1 MRKVLVI
8 EDDESIRRSV
18 GMMLRISGF
27 EAFYAENGSIG
38 LQLLQQSKPDIV
50 ICDIAMPVMDG
61 YKFIEELRKIG
72 EPSSKVPVIFLTA
85 KASEEDI
92 QRGKALG
99 VNAYLTKPIWPADL
113 LKAVQENL
121 GIMDPPPEPDDAI
134 ADGTDKTVPTAPI
147 GDGSGSVG

>member
-1 MRKVLVI
+1 MKKVLVI

-27 EAFYAENGSIG
+27 EAFYAENGSVG
-38 LQLLQQSKPDIV
+38 LQLVQQSKPDVV

-72 EPSSKVPVIFLTA
+72 DPSAKIPVIFLTA

-92 QRGKALG
+92 LKGKSLG

-113 LKAVQENL
+113 LKAVQEQ
-121 GIMDPPPEPDDAI
+121 
-134 ADGTDKTVPTAPI
+134 I
-147 GDGSGSVG
+147 GGPN

>member
-1 MRKVLVI
+1 MKKILVI

-38 LQLLQQSKPDIV
+38 LQMAQQSMPDVI

-61 YKFIEELRKIG
+61 YGFIQELRK
-72 EPSSKVPVIFLTA
+72 SSATAKIPVIFLTA

-92 QRGKALG
+92 QKGTALG
-99 VNAYLTKPIWPADL
+99 ANAYLTKPIWPADL
-113 LKAVQENL
+113 LKIVQQQLEKN
-121 GIMDPPPEPDDAI
+121 G
-134 ADGTDKTVPTAPI
+134 
-147 GDGSGSVG
+147 

>member
-1 MRKVLVI
+1 MKKVLVI

-38 LQLLQQSKPDIV
+38 LNLLQQSKPDVV

-61 YKFIEELRKIG
+61 YKFIETLRKSNESYSQI
-72 EPSSKVPVIFLTA
+72 PVIFLTA
-85 KASEEDI
+85 KASEEDVVK
-92 QRGKALG
+92 GKAMG

-113 LKAVQENL
+113 LKAVQEQI
-121 GIMDPPPEPDDAI
+121 GSATSS
-134 ADGTDKTVPTAPI
+134 DGA
-147 GDGSGSVG
+147 GA

>member
-1 MRKVLVI
+1 MKKVLVI

-38 LQLLQQSKPDIV
+38 LQLVQQSKPDVV

-61 YKFIEELRKIG
+61 YKFIEELRKSG
-72 EPSSKVPVIFLTA
+72 EPYSKTPVIFLTA

-92 QRGKALG
+92 AKGKSMG

-113 LKAVQENL
+113 LKAVQEQL
-121 GIMDPPPEPDDAI
+121 GPSA
-134 ADGTDKTVPTAPI
+134 TA
-147 GDGSGSVG
+147 

>member
-1 MRKVLVI
+1 MSRKVLVI

-27 EAFYAENGSIG
+27 EASYAENGSLG
-38 LQLLQQSKPDIV
+38 LTFLHQVKPDII

-61 YKFIEELRKIG
+61 YKFIEELRKLND
-72 EPSSKVPVIFLTA
+72 PVSKTPVIFLTA
-85 KASEEDI
+85 KASDEDI
-92 QRGKALG
+92 QKGKALG

-121 GIMDPPPEPDDAI
+121 TTPEPSSETTPN
-134 ADGTDKTVPTAPI
+134 TDSTTA
-147 GDGSGSVG
+147 

>member
-1 MRKVLVI
+1 MKKVLVI

-38 LQLLQQSKPDIV
+38 LQLAQQSMPDVV

-61 YKFIEELRKIG
+61 YKFMEELKKNSTTAKI
-72 EPSSKVPVIFLTA
+72 PVIFLTA

-92 QRGKALG
+92 QKGKALG

-113 LKAVQENL
+113 LKAVQEQI
-121 GIMDPPPEPDDAI
+121 G
-134 ADGTDKTVPTAPI
+134 GSTTVA
-147 GDGSGSVG
+147 